1 MRAIHRVSFLLA
13 LAPLPFAGCV
23 SDADARRSMPPAEAS
38 ASTPTR
44 TRAAEEPRPVQ
55 QASPTHHS
63 KSGPLEFSLGGA
75 GISNDRVDAGSGQAT
90 GAIGYYLNDSIEV
103 LFRQNGAMSDPGEG
117 FSDVWTGA
125 SRVAIDFHLPL
136 GNVVPYVGANL
147 GYVYGNGVRDS
158 LMGGPEAGVKF
169 YVKPDVFVL
178 LSGEYQFYFDRS
190 DTIDTAFD
198 DGQIL
203 YGLSLGVRF

>member
-1 MRAIHRVSFLLA
+1 MRASHSVLFLFTLG
-13 LAPLPFAGCV
+13 LLPTAACV
-23 SDADARRSMPPAEAS
+23 SDGHGARSAAPAAAPSDARPLAAGESRPPM
-38 ASTPTR
+38 
-44 TRAAEEPRPVQ
+44 
-55 QASPTHHS
+55 QAKTTHHE

-125 SRVAIDFHLPL
+125 SRVALDFHLPL

-169 YVKPDVFVL
+169 YVKQDVFVL

>member
-13 LAPLPFAGCV
+13 LAPLPFAACV
-23 SDADARRSMPPAEAS
+23 SDADAKRSMSPAEAS
-38 ASTPTR
+38 SPTLP
-44 TRAAEEPRPVQ
+44 RAVQEPRPPVP
-55 QASPTHHS
+55 AGTSHHA

-90 GAIGYYLNDSIEV
+90 GAIGYYLNDSVEV

-117 FSDVWTGA
+117 FADVWTGA
-125 SRVAIDFHLPL
+125 SRLAIDFHLPL

-169 YVKPDVFVL
+169 YVKQDVFVL
-178 LSGEYQFYFDRS
+178 LSGEYQFFFDRS
-190 DTIDTAFD
+190 DTIDSAFD